1 MFIPFTSYEHDI
13 ISIVARVSENRNNL
27 KSRKLEYTNNK
38 AFDHTIVLLL
48 LNINFLTNY

>member
-27 KSRKLEYTNNK
+27 KTRKLEYTNNK
-38 AFDHTIVLLL
+38 SIWPHDCSFITQ
-48 LNINFLTNY
+48 Y